1 MSDKTPANG
10 GGSAGQELAEL
21 RGLLVGPE
29 QAQIEAL
36 RERLENPA
44 LLAEAVSRVLSEAIR
59 LRAGRDASLRSS
71 LSPIIEEAI
80 SRSVRRNPAILSD
93 ALFPVIGSAVR
104 KAVAAALQGMM
115 ESLNR
120 VLEQSLSIRGLRWR
134 IEALRTGKSFG
145 EILVLRSLLYRVE
158 QVFLIHR
165 KTGLLLNHR
174 AAEARV
180 IQDTDLISGMLTGIQ
195 DFVSD
200 SFGAQAGQELETM
213 QVGDFNIWVQ
223 YSPQALL
230 AGVVRGIAPKELKSV
245 FQEALE
251 RICQEQ
257 AAELDRFDG
266 DATPFQRSS
275 RYLESCLLGQ
285 LPPKAR
291 SRPRLLWAVGGVV
304 LLMVSTVWVG
314 TWYRG
319 HRRWNHFLEQLSE
332 QPGIVVTAAGKRG
345 GSYYV
350 AGLRDPLA
358 ADPAALLPGAGIEA
372 ARVRFRWEPYLSDQP
387 KFVAAR
393 RMQAA
398 KAAVERLAVR
408 FATDSAELS
417 AAQIDVIT
425 QMAGEMRALLEAA
438 RIVGT
443 PVRVE
448 VIGHTD
454 NSGTEMRNTRLADQR
469 AKRVGAALLEAGVPR
484 ERLSMRGVGS
494 SEPVRGGDSAVDKEL
509 NRSVSLRM
517 LAGDR

>member
-230 AGVVRGIAPKELKSV
+230 AGVVRGIAPK
-245 FQEALE
+245 
-251 RICQEQ
+251 
-257 AAELDRFDG
+257 
-266 DATPFQRSS
+266 
-275 RYLESCLLGQ
+275 
-285 LPPKAR
+285 
-291 SRPRLLWAVGGVV
+291 
-304 LLMVSTVWVG
+304 
-314 TWYRG
+314 
-319 HRRWNHFLEQLSE
+319 
-332 QPGIVVTAAGKRG
+332 
-345 GSYYV
+345 
-350 AGLRDPLA
+350 
-358 ADPAALLPGAGIEA
+358 
-372 ARVRFRWEPYLSDQP
+372 
-387 KFVAAR
+387 
-393 RMQAA
+393 
-398 KAAVERLAVR
+398 
-408 FATDSAELS
+408 
-417 AAQIDVIT
+417 
-425 QMAGEMRALLEAA
+425 
-438 RIVGT
+438 
-443 PVRVE
+443 
-448 VIGHTD
+448 
-454 NSGTEMRNTRLADQR
+454 
-469 AKRVGAALLEAGVPR
+469 
-484 ERLSMRGVGS
+484 
-494 SEPVRGGDSAVDKEL
+494 
-509 NRSVSLRM
+509 
-517 LAGDR
+517 

>member
-1 MSDKTPANG
+1 
-10 GGSAGQELAEL
+10 
-21 RGLLVGPE
+21 
-29 QAQIEAL
+29 
-36 RERLENPA
+36 
-44 LLAEAVSRVLSEAIR
+44 
-59 LRAGRDASLRSS
+59 
-71 LSPIIEEAI
+71 
-80 SRSVRRNPAILSD
+80 
-93 ALFPVIGSAVR
+93 
-104 KAVAAALQGMM
+104 
-115 ESLNR
+115 
-120 VLEQSLSIRGLRWR
+120 
-134 IEALRTGKSFG
+134 
-145 EILVLRSLLYRVE
+145 
-158 QVFLIHR
+158 
-165 KTGLLLNHR
+165 
-174 AAEARV
+174 
-180 IQDTDLISGMLTGIQ
+180 
-195 DFVSD
+195 
-200 SFGAQAGQELETM
+200 
-213 QVGDFNIWVQ
+213 
-223 YSPQALL
+223 
-230 AGVVRGIAPKELKSV
+230 
-245 FQEALE
+245 
-251 RICQEQ
+251 
-257 AAELDRFDG
+257 
-266 DATPFQRSS
+266 
-275 RYLESCLLGQ
+275 
-285 LPPKAR
+285 
-291 SRPRLLWAVGGVV
+291 
-304 LLMVSTVWVG
+304 
-314 TWYRG
+314 
-319 HRRWNHFLEQLSE
+319 LSE